1 MQFITFVDHDNM
13 KDFNLKEALAGKPVI
28 TRDGKKVKQ
37 LTQFD
42 SETSN
47 LFGVVD
53 NSLISWYNDG
63 VYSSNYKSNFDLFME
78 TENVSIWVNVYY
90 DGDNIYIGHKHSIEQ
105 LALEVSKNSIHYIKT
120 IEITNEK

>member
-1 MQFITFVDHDNM
+1 M
-13 KDFNLKEALAGKPVI
+13 KEFNLKEALAGKPVI
-28 TRDGKKVKQ
+28 TRDGKEVKQ

-53 NSLISWYNDG
+53 NSLISWYNNG
-63 VYSSNYKSNFDLFME
+63 VYSSNYKSNFDLFMD

-90 DGDNIYIGHKHSIEQ
+90 DGDSIYIGHKHSIEQ
-105 LALEVSKNSIHYIKT
+105 LALEVSKDSIHYIKT